1 VGRRPLTVLV
11 DRPEL
16 LEDLILSLRRGGC
29 PARRTGPRSCSVEH
43 TSAVDEREAR
53 IELAFFLRAWRARHG
68 GVRALLAP

>member
-1 VGRRPLTVLV
+1 MCRRTLSVHV

-16 LEDLILSLRRGGC
+16 LDDLIDSFRRGGC
-29 PARRTGPRSCSVEH
+29 PALRTGLRSCEVDL
-43 TSAVDEREAR
+43 TGAADEREAR

>member
-1 VGRRPLTVLV
+1 MGRKPLIVHL

-16 LEDLILSLRRGGC
+16 LEDLIASFRRGGC
-29 PARRTGPRSCSVEH
+29 PARRTGPGSCSVEH
-43 TSAVDEREAR
+43 ASAVDEREAR

>member
-1 VGRRPLTVLV
+1 MGRKPLTVHV

-16 LEDLILSLRRGGC
+16 LDDLIAAFRHGGC
-29 PARRTGPRSCSVEH
+29 AARRTGPRSCSVEH
-43 TSAVDEREAR
+43 AAAVDEREAR

>member
-16 LEDLILSLRRGGC
+16 LEDLILSFQRDGC

-43 TSAVDEREAR
+43 ASAVDEREAR

>member
-1 VGRRPLTVLV
+1 VGRRPLIVHV

-16 LEDLILSLRRGGC
+16 LEDLIASFRHGGC
-29 PARRTGPRSCSVEH
+29 AARRTGPRSCAVEL
-43 TSAVDEREAR
+43 APALDEHEAR